1 MENDIIEYIES
12 LITSE
17 ETIIKKIDWQI
28 IENDRKDNKSNA
40 NKSNKNGNYG
50 EIEEASN
57 NIDEGNT
64 LQEGIVE
71 MDKES

>member
-1 MENDIIEYIES
+1 M
-12 LITSE
+12 
-17 ETIIKKIDWQI
+17 

-57 NIDEGNT
+57 NIDKGNT

-71 MDKES
+71 MDKESQLKKVRLIRILVIQLVLAKDS

>member
-1 MENDIIEYIES
+1 M
-12 LITSE
+12 
-17 ETIIKKIDWQI
+17 
-28 IENDRKDNKSNA
+28 IENNRKDNKSNA

-57 NIDEGNT
+57 NINEGNT

-71 MDKES
+71 MDKEGQLKKVHLTKILVIQLVLAKDS

>member
-1 MENDIIEYIES
+1 M
-12 LITSE
+12 
-17 ETIIKKIDWQI
+17 

>member
-1 MENDIIEYIES
+1 M
-12 LITSE
+12 
-17 ETIIKKIDWQI
+17 

-57 NIDEGNT
+57 NIDEENT

-71 MDKES
+71 MVKES